1 MTEAEMTE
9 RGGPGEQAAVGI
21 VTGAARGMGAACA
34 RRVAEMV
41 DVLLLVDRDEGS
53 LPAAASEVASS
64 ASAATIE
71 LFPLD
76 VQERDGVTRLAARAS
91 ELGRLRAVAHAAG
104 VSPTMADWREI
115 LAVDLVGTA
124 LLVDACRPF
133 VAEGTSIVC
142 FASISALL
150 ALPDAD
156 LPADEV
162 LDQPLHPQF
171 LDRMRAA
178 VGPDIED
185 PGMSYTWAKR
195 GVQRLVRRE
204 ALSVGRSGGRICS
217 VTPGIIDTVMG
228 RQEAEAHAV
237 MEMLVQSSAA
247 GREGRA
253 EEVAAAVAFL
263 LSDEARYVTGID
275 LPVDGGVVASVRTG
289 GVSPA

>member
-1 MTEAEMTE
+1 MTEP
-9 RGGPGEQAAVGI
+9 GGRDEQDSIGI

-41 DVLLLVDRDEGS
+41 DVLLVVDRDEGS
-53 LPAAASEVASS
+53 LTAAASELASS
-64 ASAATIE
+64 ASATTVE
-71 LFPLD
+71 PFPID
-76 VQERDGVTRLAARAS
+76 VKERDDITRLAARVS

-124 LLVDACRPF
+124 LLVDACRPL
-133 VAEGTSIVC
+133 VSEGTAVVC

-156 LPADEV
+156 LPADEA
-162 LDQPLHPQF
+162 LDEPLHPEF
-171 LDRMRAA
+171 LDRMREA
-178 VGPDIED
+178 VGPDLED
-185 PGMSYTWAKR
+185 PGMAYTWAKR

-237 MEMLVQSSAA
+237 MDMLVQNSAA

-263 LSDEARYVTGID
+263 LSDEAGYVTGID